1 MPDRRLLHAP
11 SSMLLIVDVQER
23 LLPAMH
29 KPKRVTGNIA
39 KLQEAASRLG
49 VPMVASEQ
57 YPKGLGATVPE
68 IAQAV
73 PPGNT
78 LDKLAF
84 SCAGDPR
91 LVDKLDS
98 LGRSQL
104 VIAGIEAHVCVLQSA
119 IAFAETDYEVYVAL
133 DATSSRNKADVKLAA
148 SRMAANGVTVIN
160 TEMAL
165 FEWMER
171 AGTEDFKAISKLIR

>member
-11 SSMLLIVDVQER
+11 SAMLLIVDVQAR

-29 KPKRVTGNIA
+29 KPERVTGNIA
-39 KLQEAASRLG
+39 RLQAAAARLG

-57 YPKGLGATVPE
+57 YPRGLGATVPE
-68 IAQAV
+68 IADAV
-73 PPGNT
+73 PAGNT

-84 SCAGDPR
+84 SCARDEA
-91 LVDKLDS
+91 LADKLAS

-119 IAFAETDYEVYVAL
+119 IAFAGTGYEVYVVQ
-133 DATSSRNKADVKLAA
+133 DAISSRNKADVKLAA
-148 SRMAANGVTVIN
+148 ARMAANGVTMIN

-171 AGTEDFKAISKLIR
+171 AGSEDFKAISKLIR